1 MKLEPIVNPH
11 AKSGQGV
18 QKKTKQEE
26 KDDLIEKTKKSTI
39 DKYGK
44 KSTGKKYMQNTA
56 NMSGASGQN
65 FGEKEDFKLEEKV
78 TAESEG
84 IRLL

>member
-26 KDDLIEKTKKSTI
+26 KDELIEKTKKSTI
-39 DKYGK
+39 DKYGVSFTMPK
-44 KSTGKKYMQNTA
+44 PLWLS
-56 NMSGASGQN
+56 
-65 FGEKEDFKLEEKV
+65 
-78 TAESEG
+78 
-84 IRLL
+84 I

>member
-26 KDDLIEKTKKSTI
+26 KEDLIEKTKKSTI
-39 DKYGK
+39 DKYGV
-44 KSTGKKYMQNTA
+44 GTA
-56 NMSGASGQN
+56 
-65 FGEKEDFKLEEKV
+65 FFDKELIFLLINCYV
-78 TAESEG
+78 LVITACC
-84 IRLL
+84 

>member
-18 QKKTKQEE
+18 QKKSKQEE

-39 DKYGK
+39 DKYGVGV
-44 KSTGKKYMQNTA
+44 STHSLN
-56 NMSGASGQN
+56 
-65 FGEKEDFKLEEKV
+65 
-78 TAESEG
+78 
-84 IRLL
+84 

>member
-26 KDDLIEKTKKSTI
+26 KDELIEKTKKSTI
-39 DKYGK
+39 DKYGVRLTMD
-44 KSTGKKYMQNTA
+44 KSHWLSIIFLTC
-56 NMSGASGQN
+56 
-65 FGEKEDFKLEEKV
+65 L
-78 TAESEG
+78 
-84 IRLL
+84 

>member
-26 KDDLIEKTKKSTI
+26 KDELIEKTKKSTI
-39 DKYGK
+39 DKYGVRFINDK
-44 KSTGKKYMQNTA
+44 PLWLSIK
-56 NMSGASGQN
+56 
-65 FGEKEDFKLEEKV
+65 
-78 TAESEG
+78 
-84 IRLL
+84 

>member
-26 KDDLIEKTKKSTI
+26 KDELIEKTKKSTI
-39 DKYGK
+39 DKYGV
-44 KSTGKKYMQNTA
+44 SFTLP
-56 NMSGASGQN
+56 SP
-65 FGEKEDFKLEEKV
+65 L
-78 TAESEG
+78 
-84 IRLL
+84 RLSIKFLTCLK

>member
-26 KDDLIEKTKKSTI
+26 KDELIEKTKKSTI
-39 DKYGK
+39 DKYGVRGTHITLF
-44 KSTGKKYMQNTA
+44 SLFCLRGN
-56 NMSGASGQN
+56 
-65 FGEKEDFKLEEKV
+65 
-78 TAESEG
+78 
-84 IRLL
+84 

>member
-39 DKYGK
+39 DKYGVGEAK
-44 KSTGKKYMQNTA
+44 IGYELPFLLLHYYVLNITA
-56 NMSGASGQN
+56 CC
-65 FGEKEDFKLEEKV
+65 
-78 TAESEG
+78 
-84 IRLL
+84 

>member
-39 DKYGK
+39 DKYGVGDTSHSLK
-44 KSTGKKYMQNTA
+44 RVLLLL
-56 NMSGASGQN
+56 
-65 FGEKEDFKLEEKV
+65 DFLSM
-78 TAESEG
+78 ALS
-84 IRLL
+84 

>member
-26 KDDLIEKTKKSTI
+26 KDELIEKTKKTTI
-39 DKYGK
+39 DKYGV
-44 KSTGKKYMQNTA
+44 SLSIIRDRT
-56 NMSGASGQN
+56 
-65 FGEKEDFKLEEKV
+65 LCL
-78 TAESEG
+78 
-84 IRLL
+84 RLLFSYVFIINVLK